1 MKRILGLDLG
11 TNSIGWALTNNDFD
25 NKLGSIEGIGSRII
39 PMSQDVL
46 GKFDSGVSISQT
58 AERTKY
64 RGARRIVQRFL
75 LRRERL
81 HRVLNILDLLPQH
94 YAEAID
100 FEKKFGQFKPE
111 REEKLSFYKNERGK
125 NEFLFLESHQEMLAE
140 FQLTNPALK
149 QVPYDWTIYYLRK
162 KALTQKISK
171 EELAWILLNFNQKR
185 GYYQL
190 RGEEIDSDKNITFET
205 LKVERVEDSGSKIK
219 GTEDALF
226 DIYFENGWKYDKQ
239 TTKPEDWLGKI
250 REFIVSTSILSNGES
265 KRTYKKVDSE
275 KDWIAIKS
283 KTEQTINQSEK
294 SVGTFIY
301 DALLKNPNQKIKGEL
316 VRTIERKFYKDELS
330 KILKAQTVFNNE
342 IFGDRSLYKK
352 CIDELYRHNDSHKN
366 NIKDKS
372 FEYLFLQDIIF
383 YQRPLKSKTSLI
395 SDCSLEFVPIK
406 DKKGALV
413 KDSNGNQVMR
423 PLKCIAKSNPIFQ
436 EFRLLQFVKNLKIYK
451 KEIVNDVDVTNNYL
465 KTEEDLVELF
475 NFLNDRKE
483 IDQISFIKHLL
494 KSLKLKGKLLD
505 AEVAKYRWNFVEDK
519 IYPCNET
526 RNQFLNAIAK
536 IDVDKS
542 FFDAKNTQDLWH
554 ILYSV
559 TDKTELY
566 SIKPDTGVQSGALS
580 TFAKRHN
587 LSDDFVLNFSKIKPY
602 KKEYGSFSEKAIK
615 KLLPLM
621 RFGSNWDEKNI
632 DATTLA
638 RIDKIQTGEFDEN
651 MRTRVREKAIH
662 LSKTTDFQGL
672 PLWLASYIIYDRHSE
687 ASDVSKWKSP
697 ADIEHFLKYDFKQ
710 HSLRNPIVE
719 QVITE
724 TLRVVKD
731 IWQNY
736 GEGKENFF
744 NEIHIELGRE
754 MKNDKATREKLTKK
768 ISENENTNLRIKA
781 ILTELKNNG
790 VDDIRPYSPSQQEI
804 LKIYEEGVYSSE
816 IKKEKLEEIDKIR
829 KNAKPTPSE
838 IIKYKL
844 WLEQGYISPYTGNTI
859 PLSKLFTTAYQ
870 IEHII
875 PQSRLFDDSLSN
887 KVICESEVNELKSNM
902 TALEFI
908 LKNEDRI
915 VTLNGGKTVKIFT
928 KDAYSKH
935 ITTYYNKN
943 KNKQKRLLS
952 EEIPEKFIERQLNDT
967 KYISK
972 IIKNILSKIVRED
985 DEQEVTSKH
994 IVSLNGSI
1002 TSRMKQDWGL
1012 NDVWN
1017 NIITPRF
1024 ERLNALTNS
1033 NDFGKIEL
1041 KKDEFGNKGKQVFQT
1056 TVPDALAKG
1065 FTKKRIDHRHHAL
1078 DALVIACVT
1087 KDHINYL
1094 NSINSERTNY
1104 SLVSKLRRIEEIII
1118 NEKTQ
1123 KIAKEFKK
1131 PWDNF
1136 TKNAEDILN
1145 QTIISFKQNTR
1156 VINKTVN
1163 KYTSYKDE
1171 NGNLNIGTNGL
1182 VEKKII
1188 PQTKGDNW
1196 AIRKPMHAETVSGKV
1211 FLKRIKQ
1218 SHIAVANAIEQIELI
1233 VDKEVKKQL
1242 SVKIRQYPNNLVD
1255 LKKHLKAFP
1264 VMIDGKAIDKVQV
1277 YETIQA
1283 TATRKTFDNSFDEK
1297 KIEKITDT
1305 GIQKILL
1312 NHLKQ
1317 KKYQNAIDEYGKKI
1331 PPHEIAFSENGL
1343 DELNKNISVLNNGK
1357 NHQPIKKVRVFEE
1370 SGRFFLGDVGNKKD
1384 KFVETASGT
1393 NLFFAIYKDNVGKRV
1408 YKTIP
1413 LNEVIESQ
1421 KLGAFEKLK
1430 PFECSVP
1437 KTYFDEK
1444 TQELSTLLFYL
1455 NPNDLVFVPTIEEIE
1470 NPNNVNIQNFSKEQ
1484 TQRIYKFTDSSE
1496 TTCNFIPASSSS
1508 LIFNVTRKDQEKI
1521 GLSYPIQNEYGL
1533 GSPQSKNQNSLNGIQ
1548 IKSVCWK
1555 LEVDRLGK
1563 IKRIIR

>member
-1 MKRILGLDLG
+1 M
-11 TNSIGWALTNNDFD
+11 
-25 NKLGSIEGIGSRII
+25 
-39 PMSQDVL
+39 
-46 GKFDSGVSISQT
+46 
-58 AERTKY
+58 
-64 RGARRIVQRFL
+64 
-75 LRRERL
+75 
-81 HRVLNILDLLPQH
+81 
-94 YAEAID
+94 
-100 FEKKFGQFKPE
+100 
-111 REEKLSFYKNERGK
+111 
-125 NEFLFLESHQEMLAE
+125 
-140 FQLTNPALK
+140 
-149 QVPYDWTIYYLRK
+149 
-162 KALTQKISK
+162 
-171 EELAWILLNFNQKR
+171 
-185 GYYQL
+185 
-190 RGEEIDSDKNITFET
+190 
-205 LKVERVEDSGSKIK
+205 
-219 GTEDALF
+219 
-226 DIYFENGWKYDKQ
+226 
-239 TTKPEDWLGKI
+239 
-250 REFIVSTSILSNGES
+250 
-265 KRTYKKVDSE
+265 
-275 KDWIAIKS
+275 
-283 KTEQTINQSEK
+283 
-294 SVGTFIY
+294 
-301 DALLKNPNQKIKGEL
+301 
-316 VRTIERKFYKDELS
+316 
-330 KILKAQTVFNNE
+330 
-342 IFGDRSLYKK
+342 
-352 CIDELYRHNDSHKN
+352 
-366 NIKDKS
+366 
-372 FEYLFLQDIIF
+372 
-383 YQRPLKSKTSLI
+383 
-395 SDCSLEFVPIK
+395 
-406 DKKGALV
+406 V
-413 KDSNGNQVMR
+413 KDSNGNQVVK

-451 KEIVNDVDVTNNYL
+451 KEIVNDVDVTNIYL

-475 NFLNDRKE
+475 NWLNDKAE
-483 IDQISFIKHLL
+483 ISQKQFLAYPKF
-494 KSLKLKGKLLD
+494 KLKED
-505 AEVAKYRWNFVEDK
+505 KYRWNFVEDK

-542 FFDAKNTQDLWH
+542 FFDTKNAQDLWH

-559 TDKTELY
+559 TDKIEITKA
-566 SIKPDTGVQSGALS
+566 IT

-587 LSDDFVLNFSKIKPY
+587 LPDKFIANFSKLKPY
-602 KKEYGSFSEKAIK
+602 KRDYGSYSEKAIK

-621 RFGSNWDEKNI
+621 RFGSYWKESNI
-632 DATTLA
+632 DIKTFA

-687 ASDVSKWKSP
+687 ASDVSKWKTP
-697 ADIEHFLKYDFKQ
+697 ADIAWFLNPKNKSGFKQ

-731 IWQNY
+731 IWQHY

-754 MKNDKATREKLTKK
+754 MKNNAADRKRITDN
-768 ISENENTNLRIKA
+768 INQNENTNLRIKA
-781 ILTELKNNG
+781 ILTELKNDG
-790 VDDIRPYSPSQQEI
+790 VNDVRPYSPSQQEI

-844 WLEQGYISPYTGNTI
+844 WLEQGYISPYTGKLI
-859 PLSKLFTTAYQ
+859 PLSELFTTKYQ

-908 LKNEDRI
+908 QKNEDRI
-915 VTLNGGKTVKIFT
+915 VTLTGGKTVKIFT
-928 KDAYSKH
+928 KDAYRKY
-935 ITTYYNKN
+935 ITAYYNKN

-972 IIKNILSKIVRED
+972 IIKNLLSKIVRED

-1033 NDFGKIEL
+1033 SDFGKIEL

-1104 SLVSKLRRIEEIII
+1104 SLVSKLRRTEEIVI
-1118 NEKTQ
+1118 NEKKQ
-1123 KIAKEFKK
+1123 KIAKEFHK

-1136 TKNAEDILN
+1136 TKKAEDQLDR
-1145 QTIISFKQNTR
+1145 TIISFKQNTR

-1163 KYTSYKDE
+1163 KYQAWKEED
-1171 NGNLNIGTNGL
+1171 GAM
-1182 VEKKII
+1182 KKVTLK
-1188 PQTKGDNW
+1188 QTKGDNW

-1218 SHIAVANAIEQIELI
+1218 SHITIANAIEQIELI

-1242 SVKIRQYPNNLVD
+1242 TEKIKQYPNNLVG

-1264 VMIDGKAIDKVQV
+1264 VMIDGKTIDKVQV
-1277 YETIQA
+1277 YETIEA
-1283 TATRKTFDNSFDEK
+1283 TATRKTLDNSFDEK

-1312 NHLKQ
+1312 THLKQ
-1317 KKYQNAIDEYGKKI
+1317 EMYQNAMDENGKKI
-1331 PPHEIAFSENGL
+1331 PAHEIAFSENGL
-1343 DELNKNISVLNNGK
+1343 EELNKNLTALNNGK
-1357 NHQPIKKVRVFEE
+1357 KHQPIKKVRVFEE
-1370 SGRFFLGDVGNKKD
+1370 GGKFSLGNTGNKTTKY
-1384 KFVETASGT
+1384 VEAAKGT
-1393 NLFFAIYKDNVGKRV
+1393 NLFFAIYQDEKGKRN

-1413 LNEVIESQ
+1413 FNEVIERQ
-1421 KLGAFEKLK
+1421 KQGLSAAQE
-1430 PFECSVP
+1430 
-1437 KTYFDEK
+1437 TDENGNR
-1444 TQELSTLLFYL
+1444 LLFTL
-1455 NPNDLVFVPTIEEIE
+1455 SPNDLVYIPTEDEKE
-1470 NPNNVNIQNFSKEQ
+1470 NLTTVNFDKLSKEQ
-1484 TQRIYKFTDSSE
+1484 TERIYKFVSCTGGE
-1496 TTCNFIPASSSS
+1496 GHFV
-1508 LIFNVTRKDQEKI
+1508 FNNYSKEIISNENGSNNKNERMLDFKNSNTIYDEKEK
-1521 GLSYPIQNEYGL
+1521 PIM
-1533 GSPQSKNQNSLNGIQ
+1533 

-1555 LEVDRLGK
+1555 LEIDRLGK
-1563 IKRIIR
+1563 IKKIIR

>member
-1 MKRILGLDLG
+1 MKKILGLDLG

-25 NKLGSIEGIGSRII
+25 NKLGNIEGLGSRII

-64 RGARRIVQRFL
+64 RGTRRLVQRFL

-81 HRVLNILDLLPQH
+81 HRVLNILDFLPQH
-94 YAEAID
+94 YVEAID
-100 FEKKFGQFKPE
+100 FDKKFGQFKPE
-111 REEKLSFYKNERGK
+111 KEEKLSFYKNESGK
-125 NEFLFLESHQEMLAE
+125 NQFLFLESHQEMLAE
-140 FQLTNPALK
+140 FQLTNPDLK

-190 RGEEIDSDKNITFET
+190 RGEEQEENKNKLEEFHT
-205 LKVERVEDSGSKIK
+205 LAVVDVIEREKGKSGVWYNVI
-219 GTEDALF
+219 L
-226 DIYFENGWKYDKQ
+226 ENGWIYKRESKIALLDWIGKQ
-239 TTKPEDWLGKI
+239 KNFIVTTELNDDGTIKLNKDNEEKRSFRSPKEDDWGLVKI
-250 REFIVSTSILSNGES
+250 R
-265 KRTYKKVDSE
+265 
-275 KDWIAIKS
+275 
-283 KTEQTINQSEK
+283 TEQTINQSEK

-330 KILKAQTVFNNE
+330 KILKAQIAFHNE
-342 IFGDRSLYKK
+342 IFGDRNLYTK
-352 CIDELYRHNDSHKN
+352 CIDELYKHNDSHKN

-372 FEYLFLQDIIF
+372 FEYLFLEDIIF

-395 SDCSLEFVPIK
+395 SDCSLEFAPIK
-406 DKKGALV
+406 DKKGTLV
-413 KDSNGNQVMR
+413 KDSNGNQVVK

-451 KEIVNDVDVTNNYL
+451 KEIVNDVDVTNIYL

-475 NFLNDRKE
+475 NWLNDKAE
-483 IDQISFIKHLL
+483 ISQKQFLAYPKF
-494 KSLKLKGKLLD
+494 KLKED
-505 AEVAKYRWNFVEDK
+505 KYRWNFVEDK

-542 FFDAKNTQDLWH
+542 FFDTKNAQDLWH

-559 TDKTELY
+559 TDKIEITKA
-566 SIKPDTGVQSGALS
+566 IT

-587 LSDDFVLNFSKIKPY
+587 LPDKFIANFSKLKPY
-602 KKEYGSFSEKAIK
+602 KRDYGSYSEKAIK

-621 RFGSNWDEKNI
+621 RFGSYWKESNI
-632 DATTLA
+632 DIKTFA

-687 ASDVSKWKSP
+687 ASDVSKWKTP
-697 ADIEHFLKYDFKQ
+697 ADIAWFLNPKNKSGFKQ

-731 IWQNY
+731 IWQHY

-754 MKNDKATREKLTKK
+754 MKNNAADRKRITDN
-768 ISENENTNLRIKA
+768 INQNENTNLRIKA
-781 ILTELKNNG
+781 ILTELKNDG
-790 VDDIRPYSPSQQEI
+790 VNDVRPYSPSQQEI

-844 WLEQGYISPYTGNTI
+844 WLEQGYISPYTGKLI
-859 PLSKLFTTAYQ
+859 PLSELFTTKYQ

-908 LKNEDRI
+908 QKNEDRI
-915 VTLNGGKTVKIFT
+915 VTLTGGKTVKIFT
-928 KDAYSKH
+928 KDAYRKY
-935 ITTYYNKN
+935 ITAYYNKN

-972 IIKNILSKIVRED
+972 IIKNLLSKIVRED

-1033 NDFGKIEL
+1033 SDFGKIEL

-1104 SLVSKLRRIEEIII
+1104 SLVSKLRRTEEIVI
-1118 NEKTQ
+1118 NEKKQ
-1123 KIAKEFKK
+1123 KIAKEFHK

-1136 TKNAEDILN
+1136 TKKAEDQLDR
-1145 QTIISFKQNTR
+1145 TIISFKQNTR

-1163 KYTSYKDE
+1163 KYQAWKEED
-1171 NGNLNIGTNGL
+1171 GAM
-1182 VEKKII
+1182 KKVTLK
-1188 PQTKGDNW
+1188 QTKGDNW

-1218 SHIAVANAIEQIELI
+1218 SHITIANAIEQIELI

-1242 SVKIRQYPNNLVD
+1242 TEKIKQYPNNLVG

-1264 VMIDGKAIDKVQV
+1264 VMIDGKTIDKVQV
-1277 YETIQA
+1277 YETIEA
-1283 TATRKTFDNSFDEK
+1283 TATRKTLDNSFDEK

-1312 NHLKQ
+1312 THLKQ
-1317 KKYQNAIDEYGKKI
+1317 EMYQNAMDENGKKI
-1331 PPHEIAFSENGL
+1331 PAHEIAFSENGL
-1343 DELNKNISVLNNGK
+1343 EELNKNLTALNNGK
-1357 NHQPIKKVRVFEE
+1357 KHQPIKKVRVFEE
-1370 SGRFFLGDVGNKKD
+1370 GGKFSLGNTGNKTTKY
-1384 KFVETASGT
+1384 VEAAKGT
-1393 NLFFAIYKDNVGKRV
+1393 NLFFAIYQDEKGKRN

-1413 LNEVIESQ
+1413 FNEVIERQ
-1421 KLGAFEKLK
+1421 KQGLSAAQE
-1430 PFECSVP
+1430 
-1437 KTYFDEK
+1437 TDENGNR
-1444 TQELSTLLFYL
+1444 LLFTL
-1455 NPNDLVFVPTIEEIE
+1455 SPNDLVYIPTEDEKE
-1470 NPNNVNIQNFSKEQ
+1470 NLTTVNFDKLSKEQ
-1484 TQRIYKFTDSSE
+1484 TERIYKFVSCTGGE
-1496 TTCNFIPASSSS
+1496 GHFV
-1508 LIFNVTRKDQEKI
+1508 FNNYSKEIISNENGSNNKNERMLDFKNSNTIYDEKEK
-1521 GLSYPIQNEYGL
+1521 PIM
-1533 GSPQSKNQNSLNGIQ
+1533 

-1555 LEVDRLGK
+1555 LEIDRLGK
-1563 IKRIIR
+1563 IKKIIR

>member
-1 MKRILGLDLG
+1 MKKILGLDLG

-25 NKLGSIEGIGSRII
+25 NKVGNIEGLGSRII

-64 RGARRIVQRFL
+64 RGTRRLVQRFL

-81 HRVLNILDLLPQH
+81 HRVLNILDFLPQH
-94 YAEAID
+94 YADAID
-100 FEKKFGQFKPE
+100 FDKKFGQFKPE
-111 REEKLSFYKNERGK
+111 KEEKLSFYKNESGK
-125 NEFLFLESHQEMLAE
+125 NQFLFLESHQEMLAE
-140 FQLTNPALK
+140 FQLTNPDLK

-171 EELAWILLNFNQKR
+171 QELAWIILNFNQKR

-190 RGEEIDSDKNITFET
+190 RGEEEEVNKNKLEEFHT
-205 LKVERVEDSGSKIK
+205 LAVVDVIEREKGKNGIWYNVILENGWVYKRESKI
-219 GTEDALF
+219 ALF
-226 DIYFENGWKYDKQ
+226 DWVGKQ
-239 TTKPEDWLGKI
+239 KSFIVTTELNDDGTVKLNKDNEEKRSFRSPKEDDWGLVKI
-250 REFIVSTSILSNGES
+250 R
-265 KRTYKKVDSE
+265 
-275 KDWIAIKS
+275 
-283 KTEQTINQSEK
+283 TEQTINHSEK
-294 SVGTFIY
+294 SVGTYIY
-301 DALLKNPNQKIKGEL
+301 DELLKNPSQKIKGEL

-330 KILKAQTVFNNE
+330 KILKAQIAFHNE
-342 IFGDRSLYKK
+342 IFGDRNLYKK
-352 CIDELYRHNDSHKN
+352 CIDELYKHNDSHKN
-366 NIKDKS
+366 NIKDKG
-372 FEYLFLQDIIF
+372 FDYLFLEDIIF

-413 KDSNGNQVMR
+413 KDSNGKQVVK

-436 EFRLLQFVKNLKIYK
+436 EFRLLQFVKNLKIYR
-451 KEIVNDVDVTNNYL
+451 KEIINDVDVTHDYL

-475 NFLNDRKE
+475 NWLNDKAE
-483 IDQISFIKHLL
+483 ISQKQFLAYPKF
-494 KSLKLKGKLLD
+494 KLKED
-505 AEVAKYRWNFVEDK
+505 KYRWNFVEDK

-542 FFDAKNTQDLWH
+542 FFDTKNTQDLWH

-559 TDKTELY
+559 TDKIEITKA
-566 SIKPDTGVQSGALS
+566 IT

-587 LSDDFVLNFSKIKPY
+587 LPDEFIANFSKLKPY
-602 KKEYGSFSEKAIK
+602 KRDYGSYSEKAIK

-621 RFGSNWDEKNI
+621 RFGSYWDEKNI
-632 DATTLA
+632 DAKTLT

-672 PLWLASYIIYDRHSE
+672 PLWLASYIVYDRHSE
-687 ASDVSKWKSP
+687 ASDVSKWKTP
-697 ADIEHFLKYDFKQ
+697 ADIAWFLNPKNKLGFKQ

-719 QVITE
+719 QVVTE

-731 IWQNY
+731 IWQHY
-736 GEGKENFF
+736 GEGKEKFF
-744 NEIHIELGRE
+744 DEIHIELGRE
-754 MKNDKATREKLTKK
+754 MKNNAADRKRITDN
-768 ISENENTNLRIKA
+768 INQNENTNLRIKA
-781 ILTELKNNG
+781 ILTELKNDGIND
-790 VDDIRPYSPSQQEI
+790 VRPYSPSQQEI

-844 WLEQGYISPYTGNTI
+844 WLEQGYISPYTGKLI
-859 PLSKLFTTAYQ
+859 PLSELFTTKYQ

-875 PQSRLFDDSLSN
+875 PQSRFFDDSLSN
-887 KVICESEVNELKSNM
+887 KVICESAINPKPYKDNQ
-902 TALEFI
+902 TAMEFI
-908 LKNEDRI
+908 NNQGGRI
-915 VTLNGGKTVKIFT
+915 VPELSTNSKTVKIFT
-928 KDAYSKH
+928 KEEYVKH
-935 ITTYYNKN
+935 ITAYYNKN

-972 IIKNILSKIVRED
+972 IIKNLLSKIVRED

-1017 NIITPRF
+1017 KIITPRF

-1033 NDFGKIEL
+1033 SDFGKIEL
-1041 KKDEFGNKGKQVFQT
+1041 KKDEFGNTGKQVFQT
-1056 TVPDALAKG
+1056 TVPDGIAKG
-1065 FTKKRIDHRHHAL
+1065 FSKKRIDHRHHAL
-1078 DALVIACVT
+1078 DALVIACVNRT
-1087 KDHINYL
+1087 HINYL
-1094 NSINSERTNY
+1094 NNLNAKDEDDKTVKHELRNKLCFKTKTDANGNY
-1104 SLVSKLRRIEEIII
+1104 KW
-1118 NEKTQ
+1118 
-1123 KIAKEFKK
+1123 EFYK
-1131 PWDNF
+1131 PWENF
-1136 TKNAEDILN
+1136 TKNAEDVLN

-1163 KYTSYKDE
+1163 KYQVWKEED
-1171 NGNLNIGTNGL
+1171 GAM
-1182 VEKKII
+1182 KKVTVK
-1188 PQTKGDNW
+1188 QSKGDNW

-1218 SHIAVANAIEQIELI
+1218 SHITIANAIEQLELI
-1233 VDKEVKKQL
+1233 VDKEVKKKL
-1242 SVKIRQYPNNLVD
+1242 TEKIKQYPNNLVG

-1264 VMIDGKAIDKVQV
+1264 VMIDGKAIDKVKV
-1277 YETIQA
+1277 YETIEA
-1283 TATRKTFDNSFDEK
+1283 TATRERNNLDTTFDPK

-1312 NHLKQ
+1312 NHLRQ
-1317 KKYQNAIDEYGKKI
+1317 EIYQNAMDENGKKI
-1331 PPHEIAFSENGL
+1331 PPHEIAFSETGIE
-1343 DELNKNISVLNNGK
+1343 ELNRNIKILNNGK
-1357 NHQPIKKVRVFEE
+1357 NHQPIKKVRVYEE
-1370 SGRFFLGDVGNKKD
+1370 SKRFSLGQSGSKAD
-1384 KFVETASGT
+1384 KYVETAKGT
-1393 NLFFAIYKDNVGKRV
+1393 NLFFAIYTDKKGNRN

-1413 LNEVIESQ
+1413 LNEVIERQ
-1421 KLGAFEKLK
+1421 KQGLGSALE
-1430 PFECSVP
+1430 
-1437 KTYFDEK
+1437 TDEN
-1444 TQELSTLLFYL
+1444 ENRLLFSL
-1455 NPNDLVFVPTIEEIE
+1455 SPSDLVYIPTDEEKE
-1470 NPNNVNIQNFSKEQ
+1470 NLTTVNFDKLSKEQ
-1484 TQRIYKFTDSSE
+1484 TERIYKFVSCTGGEGHFVSNNYSKEIISNENGSNNKNERMLDFKNSN
-1496 TTCNFIPASSSS
+1496 TIY
-1508 LIFNVTRKDQEKI
+1508 DEKEK
-1521 GLSYPIQNEYGL
+1521 PIM
-1533 GSPQSKNQNSLNGIQ
+1533 

-1555 LEVDRLGK
+1555 LEIDRLGK
-1563 IKRIIR
+1563 IKKIIR